1 MTINAVA
8 ENNTYSL
15 AHRSGV
21 QKSRHR
27 VTGQVSV
34 GLTAFLSAETGEKSV
49 LKWTWPNSVT
59 SGYTTEVQFLVV
71 VDPRSP
77 SPYWLSSCGCHSF

>member
-21 QKSRHR
+21 QKSGHR

-34 GLTAFLSAETGEKSV
+34 GLTAFLSAETGEICF
-49 LKWTWPNSVT
+49 
-59 SGYTTEVQFLVV
+59 EVDLAKF
-71 VDPRSP
+71 S
-77 SPYWLSSCGCHSF
+77 YFWLYY